1 MTAPGILNMID
12 CGISSLHPA
21 QLSNIW
27 VVEELFRHPDVKKFY
42 VLLDDHAANI
52 RSFCQYIIAANIQQA
67 AMNFI
72 IYGNSGHEVGLISA
86 EPMMNRNTNLPMW
99 NVGYA
104 VLPEYRRN
112 GYASAAVKG
121 LSDYLLQNYSFP
133 QVMLDI
139 CTENHE
145 SEGVARKYGFVKPN
159 DGQRY
164 IDPDHMEWGFRFRW
178 FKQFAGQLTMY
189 FNQAVHFYRHKNYQ
203 MAIASFKQALNEPY
217 QPGTPY
223 TDAQIY
229 SNMGMALS
237 SVHLYRE
244 AFNALKKAQSLGLNN
259 PNIEKELLWL
269 RNNQGIY

>member
-1 MTAPGILNMID
+1 MPAPGIPNMID
-12 CGISSLHPA
+12 CGICSLRSA
-21 QLSNIW
+21 QPSNVW

-42 VLLDDHAANI
+42 VLRDDHAANI
-52 RSFCQYIIAANIQQA
+52 RSFCQYIVAANIQKA

-72 IYGNSGHEVGLISA
+72 IFDNSGHEVGLISA

-121 LSDYLLQNYSFP
+121 LSEYLLQNYSFP

-139 CTENHE
+139 SMDNTA
-145 SEGVARKYGFVKPN
+145 SEHVAQKCGFEVPYPRA
-159 DGQRY
+159 GY
-164 IDPDHMEWGFRFRW
+164 IDEQHPEVGMRFRW
-178 FKQFAGQLTMY
+178 FKQLAGQRTMY
-189 FNQAVHFYRHKNYQ
+189 FNQAVHFYRQKNYQ
-203 MAIASFKQALNEPY
+203 MSIASFKQALNEPY

-237 SVHLYRE
+237 SLHQYRE

-259 PNIEKELLWL
+259 PSIEKELLWL
-269 RNNQGIY
+269 RNNQGLY